1 MSTTNKIAPYFT
13 YKITT
18 YKMFKELEEKIK
30 KLREE
35 LNLSGL
41 KPYKGHEEV
50 LLFLNQNKHITCSE
64 SVDKAGINN
73 KEKHIAKETFQKDQ

>member
-1 MSTTNKIAPYFT
+1 MSTNKIALYFT

-35 LNLSGL
+35 LN
-41 KPYKGHEEV
+41 V
-50 LLFLNQNKHITCSE
+50 
-64 SVDKAGINN
+64 SVN
-73 KEKHIAKETFQKDQ
+73 

>member
-35 LNLSGL
+35 LN
-41 KPYKGHEEV
+41 V
-50 LLFLNQNKHITCSE
+50 
-64 SVDKAGINN
+64 SVN
-73 KEKHIAKETFQKDQ
+73 